1 MCPSR
6 LRQAATRK
14 GKPVLRAALR
24 RTGFQCWVET
34 EKQCFPVRP
43 SMHLE
48 NLPALSGGRC
58 GAFLSTT
65 AVHVGIDSTIE
76 APRGV
81 NYEEAAACRNLRVCI
96 WTVLLGG
103 RRQVAA
109 GHRNPPTP
117 RVRRA
122 GALAGVTVPSSGV
135 PGISQGA
142 AARPVPIGNNRVWG
156 APGTSW
162 DRRWVKCENAALVE
176 ARASFSGFPGT
187 AVGLKRTSET
197 LPEAPPGTPW
207 TASGVSVPSRVA
219 FGTPWDPLGAH
230 PGLHFEFPRAFLGSI
245 LGDFLCSRAF

>member
-1 MCPSR
+1 
-6 LRQAATRK
+6 
-14 GKPVLRAALR
+14 
-24 RTGFQCWVET
+24 
-34 EKQCFPVRP
+34 
-43 SMHLE
+43 MHLE

-58 GAFLSTT
+58 GAFLSTP

-122 GALAGVTVPSSGV
+122 GGLAGVTVPSSGV

-142 AARPVPIGNNRVWG
+142 AARPVQIGNNRVWG

-162 DRRWVKCENAALVE
+162 DRRWVKFENAALVE
-176 ARASFSGFPGT
+176 ARASFWGFPG
-187 AVGLKRTSET
+187 AAAGPKRTSET
-197 LPEAPPGTPW
+197 CPRAPLGAPW
-207 TASGVSVPSRVA
+207 TASGACVPSRVPFKA
-219 FGTPWDPLGAH
+219 PWDPLGAH
-230 PGLHFEFPRAFLGSI
+230 FGLHFESPRAFLGSI
-245 LGDFLCSRAF
+245 FGKFLCARAF